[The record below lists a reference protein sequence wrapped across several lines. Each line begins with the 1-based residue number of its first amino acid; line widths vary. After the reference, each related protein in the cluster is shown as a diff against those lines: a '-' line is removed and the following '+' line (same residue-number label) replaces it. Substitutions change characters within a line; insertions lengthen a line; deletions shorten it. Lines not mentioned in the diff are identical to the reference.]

1 MEVVRGCRP
10 KKVLGEYGC
19 PALSLGWSPLCSMTS
34 VSLCMRLTS
43 SQGSIIVGLVSAM
56 VQIMADWLQMQPARK
71 GIATLWFIHIMRVR
85 DSVRESKHV

>member
-1 MEVVRGCRP
+1 
-10 KKVLGEYGC
+10 
-19 PALSLGWSPLCSMTS
+19 MTS

-71 GIATLWFIHIMRVR
+71 GIATL
-85 DSVRESKHV
+85 